1 MIDNVKEYVTRFATF
16 DEPVPYKSLLIYP
29 VLVRDFFSFA
39 TCFDVIQ
46 IDKDSIPDPDII
58 SMSYLKFLIEI
69 VFKNDT
75 KIGDTDYTIGQ
86 INSDKFVLLMKLCLH
101 LSDDDEIII
110 LQENNKYYLQIKD
123 EKIKAKEFD
132 EIIKIIMFQNVY
144 DYFDDYIDPDFKK
157 AVDEYYAVKN
167 KGLINPDLEAKM
179 TAVTVMT
186 GMKKQDFFDMTYRE
200 FENVFHSA
208 LNKMDYEIAKS
219 AEMSG
224 MVKFDKPVDHW
235 VYQRKKNRYE
245 DAFTSYDGLKEKIS
259 QVNG

>member
-1 MIDNVKEYVTRFATF
+1 MLQNVKDYVTRYATL

-39 TCFDVIQ
+39 AYYDVIQ
-46 IDKDSIPDPDII
+46 IDKDSIADPEII
-58 SMSYLKFLIEI
+58 SMSYLKFLVEI

-75 KIGDTDYTIGQ
+75 IIDGTEFTVGQ
-86 INSDKFVLLMKLCLH
+86 INVDKFVLLMKLCFH
-101 LSDDDEIII
+101 LSDDDEIEIS
-110 LQENNKYYLQIKD
+110 QENNRYYLYIKG

-144 DYFDDYIDPDFKK
+144 DYFDDYINPDFKK
-157 AVDEYYAVKN
+157 AVDEYYAIKN

-179 TAVTVMT
+179 SAVTAMT
-186 GMKKQDFFDMTYRE
+186 GMKKKDFLDMTYRE

-208 LNKMDYEIAKS
+208 LNKMDYEIAHT

-224 MVKFDKPVDHW
+224 FVKFDKPIDHW

-245 DAFTSYDGLKEKIS
+245 DAFTSYDGLKDKIS
-259 QVNG
+259 KVNG

>member
-1 MIDNVKEYVTRFATF
+1 MLQNVKDYVTRYATL

-39 TCFDVIQ
+39 SYYDVIQ
-46 IDKDSIPDPDII
+46 IDKDSIADPDII
-58 SMSYLKFLIEI
+58 SMSYLKFLIEV
-69 VFKNDT
+69 VFKDET
-75 KIGDTDYTIGQ
+75 KLGNTEYTIGE
-86 INSDKFVLLMKLCLH
+86 INKDKFVLLMQLCFH
-101 LSDDDEIII
+101 LSDEDELKLFI
-110 LQENNKYYLQIKD
+110 ENNKYYIYIKD

-157 AVDEYYAVKN
+157 AVDEYYAIKN
-167 KGLINPDLEAKM
+167 KGLVNPDLESKM
-179 TAVTVMT
+179 AALTAMT
-186 GMKKQDFFDMTYRE
+186 GMKKKDFLDMTYRE

-208 LNKMDYEIAKS
+208 LSKMDYEIS
-219 AEMSG
+219 HTAEMSG
-224 MVKFDKPVDHW
+224 FVKFDKPIDHW

-245 DAFTSYDGLKEKIS
+245 DAFTSSEGFKDKIS